1 MAEYKYPWVKLWR
14 RSDRNEFYFSE
25 PFDKWHAW
33 QDLMLLADDS
43 GTVKTSLR
51 WLKKRW
57 NWSSVRQVVKH
68 LETLSE
74 TGQITISGTHSG
86 TVITL
91 VHWEKYQRGKGKSGT
106 PKNSKSGTVSETQEV
121 FNRRSEG
128 ASQSSLPT
136 LPENNDDF
144 DITQVD
150 FDD

>member
-1 MAEYKYPWVKLWR
+1 MTKYKYPWVKLWR
-14 RSDRNEFYFSE
+14 QSENNEFYFSE

-51 WLKKRW
+51 RLKIRW

-74 TGQITISGTHSG
+74 TGQITINGTPSG

-91 VHWEKYQRGKGKSGT
+91 INWGKYQRKPSKNGTPKNGKSGT
-106 PKNSKSGTVSETQEV
+106 VFGTQEV
-121 FNRRSEG
+121 LNRSNEPSQGSAHTSE
-128 ASQSSLPT
+128 
-136 LPENNDDF
+136 EIIDDF
-144 DITQVD
+144 DITKGD